1 VTLAIRHNPL
11 DHRFEAI
18 DGEVRAGLVE
28 YIQTDAGLIVF
39 THTEVDPTYEGK
51 GVGSQLA
58 RYVLDYSCAEG
69 LSVLPICPFIA
80 GYIQRHPEYQD
91 LLYRAKPSQV
101 SD

>member
-1 VTLAIRHNPL
+1 MPLTITHNPL
-11 DHRFEAI
+11 DHRFEATEG
-18 DGEVRAGLVE
+18 DGAAGLVE

-39 THTEVDPTYEGK
+39 THTEVDRSYEGK

-58 RYVLDYSCAEG
+58 QHALDYARAEG
-69 LSVLPICPFIA
+69 LSVLPICPFIS

-91 LLYRAKPSQV
+91 LLYQAKPSQV